1 MYGLVLGGGG
11 AKGAYHVGAY
21 KALKELGVEIGGI
34 AGTSIGALNGA
45 ILVQGDL
52 EKLEDIWINTK
63 SSDLFNID
71 EKAINNIKNFNLQ
84 EINLPYL
91 LNVSKEILINRGLD
105 ISKIRALL
113 EEYIDEDLIRKSELD
128 FGIVTVNLT
137 DLKPMELLIED
148 IPKGKLVDYLLASAN
163 LPAFKQETFDGKKF
177 LDGGFHDNL
186 PIGILVKKG
195 YTDFI
200 AVRTF
205 AIGIVK
211 KPKNKKLNITYIQPV
226 EQLGGLLDFNKE
238 QSERD
243 MLLGYYDTM
252 KALKKLRGYK
262 YYCEPYVGDFLQ
274 FMVDFVLDRGDKI
287 ERLGKIL
294 GYEGTPTDRMLFE
307 KIMPRL
313 ENILDMKGTNDYQ
326 DIIIR
331 IVEQIAEKYND
342 IEKFKIYKTEEFI
355 KIVIEK
361 FMSKPL
367 EYNKSLPDFI
377 KHNKLLS
384 LAVKDS
390 LINEVFTEMFL

>member
-1 MYGLVLGGGG
+1 MYGLVLEGGG